1 MANVGTHYVARDFF
15 DTENS
20 PGLSIGATA
29 VALTASLYAP
39 GTTVTSATPA
49 TFALLTVE
57 TDQIRWFAD
66 GTTPTASFGHLMNV
80 GDVIEL
86 QGTNAIVNF
95 RAIRV
100 TTTAL
105 LQVSYGR

>member
-20 PGLSIGATA
+20 PGLTIGATST
-29 VALTASLYAP
+29 ALTASLYAP
-39 GTTVTSATPA
+39 GTTAAPA
-49 TFALLTVE
+49 TLASFALLTVE

-66 GTTPTASFGHLMNV
+66 GTTPTATFGHLANS

-86 QGTNAIVNF
+86 QGTNVIVNF

-100 TTTAL
+100 TTNAT
-105 LQVSYGR
+105 LQVSYAR